1 MTGLEV
7 VFQESVATPKLQEVS
22 LSHLSIELGHL
33 YMEDFKAGYRRL
45 VELFAKVRPWAQ
57 TAEEV
62 CRAQWGPKARI
73 STCFLVD
80 DYFSPFGSPDEL
92 VPLLQQAAAESGLI
106 IDYLARESACATAG
120 AVEPARL
127 VEGRLVEEPP
137 PRRANGSRPPVT
149 ETGWLSNGE
158 RSPHEV
164 VAEAMEAVTP
174 WRPPR
179 QNLPNNHSIFMDVE
193 LWDAPRGERRW
204 SCPML
209 AAVWQLLRLGLLRHE
224 GQAVAVPQNPA
235 GPLGTAWH
243 ELPPVLRLRPNARPF
258 FAYRTFSALSTRFLP
273 IEGAVRAILD
283 HVSVDPAVNGL
294 AIARAADEGSVLS
307 ADILDRIEYAFVNG
321 ASAPFR

>member
-1 MTGLEV
+1 MTDLEI
-7 VFQESVATPKLQEVS
+7 VFQESAATPKLDEVP

-45 VELFAKVRPWAQ
+45 VELFARVRPWAQ
-57 TAEEV
+57 AAEEV

-80 DYFSPFGSPDEL
+80 DYFSPFGSPAEL
-92 VPLLQQAAAESGLI
+92 VPLLQRAAAESNLV
-106 IDYLARESACATAG
+106 IDYLARESACASAG
-120 AVEPARL
+120 DVEPARL
-127 VEGRLVEEPP
+127 VEGRLVAEPP
-137 PRRANGSRPPVT
+137 RQANGSRPPVT

-158 RSPHEV
+158 RSPHAL
-164 VAEAMEAVTP
+164 VAEAMEAVEP

-224 GQAVAVPQNPA
+224 GQAVAVPQHPSD
-235 GPLGTAWH
+235 PLGATWQ
-243 ELPPVLRLRPNARPF
+243 ELPPVLRLRPDARPF

-283 HVSVDPAVNGL
+283 QVSVDPAVNGL
-294 AIARAADEGSVLS
+294 AIARAADEGRALS
-307 ADILDRIEYAFVNG
+307 ADILDRIDYAFVNG
-321 ASAPFR
+321 ASAPLR